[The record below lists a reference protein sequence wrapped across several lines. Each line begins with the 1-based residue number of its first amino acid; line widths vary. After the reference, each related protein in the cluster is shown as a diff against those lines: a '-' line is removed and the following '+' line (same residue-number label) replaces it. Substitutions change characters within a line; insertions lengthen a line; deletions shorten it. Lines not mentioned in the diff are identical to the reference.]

1 MAVLETMNWKLIILV
16 IAGTFAILIGVTF
29 LLSKP
34 IPNSSVKIDQQKLV
48 FGAAHVLGGEE
59 AEVTIVEF
67 SDFQCPAC
75 KTAEA
80 SMERVLEK
88 YQGKVK
94 FIYRHFPLTSIH
106 KNAMAAAIAAEAAGE
121 QGKFWEYAKV
131 LFEKQDTWDKLGSPA
146 DLFVNLAKEAG
157 VADLEKFKNEI
168 SKQAKRDLIL
178 TDMNLGN
185 QLGIDATPTFFVNGN
200 KVSTNGLTLAVEKIL
215 SKPQ

>member
-1 MAVLETMNWKLIILV
+1 MKNYKLLIGILGLTLV
-16 IAGTFAILIGVTF
+16 ILGGASF

-48 FGAAHVLGGEE
+48 FGAAHISGKED
-59 AEVTIVEF
+59 APVTVVEF

-75 KTAEA
+75 RSAALTVDGLLAKHEG
-80 SMERVLEK
+80 EI
-88 YQGKVK
+88 K
-94 FIYRHFPLTSIH
+94 FIYRHFPITSIH
-106 KNAMAAAIAAEAAGE
+106 KNAMAASIAAEAAGE
-121 QGKFWEYAKV
+121 QGKFWEYSKV
-131 LFEKQDTWDKLGSPA
+131 LFEKQDSWDQLGSPQ
-146 DLFVNLAKEAG
+146 DLFINLAKEAG

-178 TDMNLGN
+178 ADMNLGN